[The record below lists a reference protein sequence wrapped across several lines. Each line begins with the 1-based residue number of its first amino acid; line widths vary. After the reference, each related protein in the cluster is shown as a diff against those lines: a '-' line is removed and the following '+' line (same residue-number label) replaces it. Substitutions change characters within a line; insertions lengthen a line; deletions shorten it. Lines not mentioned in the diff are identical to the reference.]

1 MRPIAI
7 PLVAALALGGCQ
19 STQTAAP
26 VSATARFNPAEAA
39 YIKKTG
45 TVSISGHAFWR
56 DENGG
61 VTNAAGEVIRLV
73 PATAYARQRFAA
85 LYHGRGS
92 IPADEISNTPVDPQY
107 ADYTRTT
114 RAESNGRFDFDN
126 VAPGE
131 YFVTA
136 QVRYKEQGRDGRRHR
151 GVLGGLLNSNDDG
164 GAMFETVTVTGK
176 EEKAIKLV
184 VTNDR

>member
-26 VSATARFNPAEAA
+26 VSATAPFNPAEAA

-45 TVSISGHAFWR
+45 VASISGHAFWR
-56 DENGG
+56 DDDGG

-73 PATAYARQRFAA
+73 PATSYARQRFAA
-85 LYHGRGS
+85 LYRGRRS
-92 IPADEISNTPVDPQY
+92 IPANEVPDAPPDPQY
-107 ADYTRTT
+107 AEYTRTT
-114 RAESNGRFDFDN
+114 RAETTGRFDFDN

-136 QVRYKEQGRDGRRHR
+136 QVRYREQGRPGRSHH
-151 GVLGGLLNSNDDG
+151 GALAGLLSTHADG
-164 GAMFETVTVTGK
+164 GAMFETVTVTGR